1 MTTQQILDPEF
12 RDVVLSNIFFSRDI
26 DNALIYIKK
35 RQREVT
41 LFGPKTWP
49 RCRFIAKVVGLRYLN
64 KLVNKKAIILR

>member
-1 MTTQQILDPEF
+1 MTTRQILDPEF

-41 LFGPKTWP
+41 LFGLKTWP